1 MARIFE
7 PQRWNAGLPSQNF
20 PVLAFVCYLSSQSK
34 PLWLLCFEVPV
45 GAPQLGAGLSSVG
58 GASNWRAV
66 GFAKLLLKRTYHRK
80 SGDRGMGANIDMPQR
95 YFLS

>member
-7 PQRWNAGLPSQNF
+7 PRCWNAGLPSQSF

-45 GAPQLGAGLSSVG
+45 CAPQLGAGLSSVD
-58 GASNWRAV
+58 GASDWRAV
-66 GFAKLLLKRTYHRK
+66 GFAELLCKRTYYRK
-80 SGDRGMGANIDMPQR
+80 SGDRGMGANI
-95 YFLS
+95 